1 MSVRIKKYKFFELIV
16 MMLCSILLLNCSEE
30 KKHDILTFLFDGV
43 PPLGQKALKNELV
56 NADFRTT
63 SQVPEGPVWYVHE
76 PRKDC
81 TNCHDKSRQKNMSP
95 QTYLKAPV
103 PQLCYNCHSDYS
115 SNQYVHGP
123 VAVGQCL
130 YCHNP
135 HASQIKYLL
144 IKSEPELCY
153 KCHDQYAV
161 ELIPGHFSK
170 QMSTCTNCHNPHSS
184 SIGYLLKVNPNRIN
198 EINGDRGSEQ
208 VNTAHQTPDREN
220 VLQIFS
226 NINKLI
232 DKGDL
237 QKARIYLL
245 QYKDSTAFNNQERE
259 KISEILKLIDDTL
272 VKSNRSGSEKPASE
286 LESGDSQSSSKA
298 QEIADLYYRSLQ
310 FYRDGRLIEARNGFI
325 RVINSGTI
333 PPAMEK
339 TIRDYLSDIENRLS
353 NQDKQPGLYSN

>member
-1 MSVRIKKYKFFELIV
+1 VSARIKEYRHIKIIV
-16 MMLCSILLLNCSEE
+16 LMICSILFLNCSEE

-43 PPLGQKALKNELV
+43 PPLGQKKSESELV
-56 NADFRTT
+56 NADFRIT

-135 HASQIKYLL
+135 HASQIKHLL
-144 IKSEPELCY
+144 VESEPELCY

-170 QMSTCTNCHNPHSS
+170 QMSICTNCHNPHSS
-184 SIGYLLKVNPNRIN
+184 SIRSLLRVEPNRIN
-198 EINGDRGSEQ
+198 EVYSGRASEQ
-208 VNTAHQTPDREN
+208 TNIVPQTSDKKD

-226 NINKLI
+226 DINTLI

-237 QKARIYLL
+237 QKARLYLL
-245 QYKDSTAFNNQERE
+245 QYKDSTAINAQERE

-272 VKSNRSGSEKPASE
+272 AKSYERGSEKPASE
-286 LESGDSQSSSKA
+286 LESSGSQSSLKA
-298 QEIADLYYRSLQ
+298 KKIADLYYRSLQ
-310 FYRDGRLIEARNGFI
+310 FYRDGKLLEARDGFI

-353 NQDKQPGLYSN
+353 KQNK